1 MTFISRKFWQ
11 FRYFDTQLGRP
22 TWGGRDVLDFGGNVG
37 NILKEPKSTI
47 DHDKYWC
54 IDVSR
59 TAIKKARETYPHAH
73 WIFYDRYNLQFNPTG
88 IPGLEIPDI
97 EQKFDYILAYSV
109 FTHTSKAEMIE
120 LVNHLEMLLKG
131 GGILAF
137 TFGHPQWI
145 PPDWRP
151 HYRRR
156 SRFPPRCNLQW
167 WLERRKVGNV
177 EALMEKAKN
186 AAWCTLV
193 NDRDLYVDC
202 ENERHYEA
210 WEKKTYMVFYTAEYM
225 KTIFPDAEVL
235 PPVQP
240 ERQHCC
246 VIKKG

>member
-1 MTFISRKFWQ
+1 MLNNSAKVVYRILR
-11 FRYFDTQLGRP
+11 RLVDTVESLVRGE
-22 TWGGRDVLDFGGNVG
+22 TRD
-37 NILKEPKSTI
+37 
-47 DHDKYWC
+47 
-54 IDVSR
+54 
-59 TAIKKARETYPHAH
+59 PH
-73 WIFYDRYNLQFNPTG
+73 
-88 IPGLEIPDI
+88 
-97 EQKFDYILAYSV
+97 
-109 FTHTSKAEMIE
+109 
-120 LVNHLEMLLKG
+120 
-131 GGILAF
+131 
-137 TFGHPQWI
+137 WI

-156 SRFPPRCNLQW
+156 SRFAPRCNLQW
-167 WLERRKVGNV
+167 WLERRRAGNV